1 MNQTKINQW
10 AARAPEWELKNLI
23 RALDTKLGL
32 LLNTDDDVARI
43 TAARHELAKRNTA
56 A

>member
-1 MNQTKINQW
+1 MDQTKINRW
-10 AARAPEWELKNLI
+10 AARAPEWELKNVI

-32 LLNTDDDVARI
+32 LLNTDEDIARI
-43 TAARHELAKRNTA
+43 GAARRELAKRKVA